1 MIPDAP
7 TPAAPRSCRNI
18 ALIGFMGTGKTTVGS
33 LLAQLLGFEF
43 IDTDKVIEQR
53 QNRRISDIFAQQ
65 GEAHFRQLESDLCTE
80 LESSQSAVIATGG
93 GLPVNPSN
101 LDSLRRHAL
110 VACLWATPETI
121 YARVRSQHHRPLLN
135 DPDPL
140 QRIRDLLSLRTPAY
154 KRADIIVG
162 VDFRSPI
169 ETART
174 IAASFRHG
182 LPDA

>member
-1 MIPDAP
+1 MI
-7 TPAAPRSCRNI
+7 PAAPNAPSIRSCRNV

-43 IDTDKVIEQR
+43 IDTDKIIEQR
-53 QNRRISDIFAQQ
+53 QNRRISDIFSQQ
-65 GEAHFRQLESDLCTE
+65 GEAHFRQLEANLCTE
-80 LESSQSAVIATGG
+80 LENSQSTVIATGG
-93 GLPVNPSN
+93 GLPVNPDN
-101 LDSLRRHAL
+101 LDSLRRHCL

-182 LPDA
+182 IPES